1 MSNGKTINTQ
11 SAGRIRGVNIMSK
24 KRSKNHIDTLEASS
38 TEIVGQPE
46 NAFEMVN
53 KYGTYNIQPTSD
65 SGNDFPHIA
74 QGYPQNRGRGKKR

>member
-1 MSNGKTINTQ
+1 MC
-11 SAGRIRGVNIMSK
+11 K
-24 KRSKNHIDTLEASS
+24 KRIKDHIDTLEPSS
-38 TEIVGQPE
+38 TEIAGQPE

-74 QGYPQNRGRGKKR
+74 QGYPQNISQSKKH